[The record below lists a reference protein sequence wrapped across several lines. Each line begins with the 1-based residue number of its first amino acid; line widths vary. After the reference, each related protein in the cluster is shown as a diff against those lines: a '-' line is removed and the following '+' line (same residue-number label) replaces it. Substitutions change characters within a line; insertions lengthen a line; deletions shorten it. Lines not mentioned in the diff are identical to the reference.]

1 MLELKT
7 KKEYISFLNVVSTIA
22 VVFLH
27 TNGCFWQFSNSRY
40 WVTAN
45 IIESIF
51 YFAVPLFFM
60 ISGVTLINYHKKYD
74 TKTFFKKRLMK
85 TVLPFL
91 VWSIIALLYR
101 IYYSKSI
108 IPSQL
113 NFKFVLNGIFGT
125 SFLSIYWFF
134 IPLFI
139 IYLIIPILS
148 SIDAKKQDK
157 VFWYIIILSFVL
169 NSALPLINNI
179 FKLDLNLPIKLIV
192 GTEYVMYVL
201 LGYLLDKKELSKKNK
216 IIIYI
221 LGLIGLLV
229 HIIMTYNLSIEANK
243 TITLYKGYNNVPCVI
258 YSIAIFVLLKSIF
271 NYLKN
276 KKFKSMI
283 NWISGYCFAI
293 YLMHFFIMQIL
304 NRAFKLDTISILY
317 HLGMPFII
325 IPICMIITWILR
337 KIPIVKYI
345 VP

>member
-1 MLELKT
+1 MLELKI
-7 KKEYISFLNVVSTIA
+7 KKDYISFLNVVSTLA

-40 WVTAN
+40 WLTAN

-74 TKTFFKKRLMK
+74 TRTFFKKRFMK

-101 IYYSKSI
+101 IYYSKTI
-108 IPSQL
+108 MLSQL
-113 NFKFVLNGIFGT
+113 NFKFVFNGIFGT

-148 SIDAKKQDK
+148 AIDEKKQDK
-157 VFWYIIILSFVL
+157 VFWYIIIVSFIL

-243 TITLYKGYNNVPCVI
+243 IITLYKGYNNVPALFTQ
-258 YSIAIFVLLKSIF
+258 SQ
-271 NYLKN
+271 YL
-276 KKFKSMI
+276 F
-283 NWISGYCFAI
+283 Y
-293 YLMHFFIMQIL
+293 
-304 NRAFKLDTISILY
+304 
-317 HLGMPFII
+317 
-325 IPICMIITWILR
+325 
-337 KIPIVKYI
+337 
-345 VP
+345 